1 MRMLGC
7 EESCFVASSITLSLL
22 ESPLKPILYF
32 FEAALI
38 LTMYHAQIGN
48 FKKTTFETKVMVFI
62 NM

>member
-32 FEAALI
+32 FEVALI
-38 LTMYHAQIGN
+38 LTVYHAQIGN
-48 FKKTTFETKVMVFI
+48 CKKTTFETKGIVFI